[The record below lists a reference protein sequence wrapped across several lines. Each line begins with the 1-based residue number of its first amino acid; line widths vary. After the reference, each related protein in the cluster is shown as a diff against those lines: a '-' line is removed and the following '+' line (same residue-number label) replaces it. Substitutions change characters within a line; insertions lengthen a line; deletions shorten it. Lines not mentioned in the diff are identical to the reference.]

1 MPNTVLSGQESVL
14 RLFRSG
20 QPDRSDRQ
28 GSRML
33 NRNYPTYFFIG
44 LEDRV
49 VREVGLRSSMELSV
63 LSAIRCIALRDGDG
77 REVGVS
83 YKEIKLSIDCSHENL
98 SKSLKA
104 LESHGLVNR
113 RRDDNDRRVIRYQLT
128 PEAWQIIAAADN
140 FISQEIMRFM
150 NQGGA

>member
-1 MPNTVLSGQESVL
+1 
-14 RLFRSG
+14 
-20 QPDRSDRQ
+20 
-28 GSRML
+28 ML

-44 LEDRV
+44 LENRV

-63 LSAIRCIALRDGDG
+63 LSAIRCIALSDGGG

-113 RRDDNDRRVIRYQLT
+113 RRDDNDRRVIRYELT
-128 PEAWQIIAAADN
+128 PDAWQLIAAADN

-150 NQGGA
+150 SQGVA

>member
-1 MPNTVLSGQESVL
+1 
-14 RLFRSG
+14 
-20 QPDRSDRQ
+20 
-28 GSRML
+28 ML

-63 LSAIRCIALRDGDG
+63 LSAIRCIALSDGDG

-104 LESHGLVNR
+104 LESHGLVSR

-150 NQGGA
+150 NQGVA

>member
-1 MPNTVLSGQESVL
+1 
-14 RLFRSG
+14 
-20 QPDRSDRQ
+20 
-28 GSRML
+28 ML

-63 LSAIRCIALRDGDG
+63 LSAIRCIALSDGDG